1 MKSGSGRTTPD
12 GLTTADGPPVPE
24 DSFPGNRSIT
34 RTGGFLESP
43 ITRRQFLAGT
53 AAAGAGAFL
62 AACAAP
68 GASPTGSAA
77 LTASA
82 GASAT
87 AAKTFALTRPLK
99 VLLANHTGFYAMVT
113 PQWEQ
118 RTGVKVEFT
127 REAFGPLPL
136 KLTPAFESGGESW
149 DVVYLWRAWVDLYE
163 KYLEPLDQIG
173 GFKVDDSDMLP
184 VAVEAAKSSS
194 GKWYG
199 LPSNVYTYILYCNKK
214 MFADAGVAIPKT
226 YDEFVAAAKSFTKG
240 DTFGYV
246 DGWAPLYLFPK
257 WCVWYHLNGGDL
269 YGPNGEVRFDDP
281 IAIKATQDMIA
292 LLPNMPK
299 EVIESPWGIY
309 DVEAKKVFLG
319 GKAAMIID
327 YQHIWYEARDKTLSA
342 LGDDPVEV
350 AIIPGKGGSLP
361 ASGGQFVGECFGV
374 PKTSPYKDAA
384 LDLVQHYSNAATQLG
399 LLTRREELHTFEAA
413 DESGYPSYRS
423 PYTDASIPT
432 ADKKCVDVT
441 FEQQKYKGNRYGT
454 RAGYQKISDVV
465 EAAVSAALH
474 GSDPAT
480 EHKKAQ
486 AQIDAYLKANPGA

>member
-1 MKSGSGRTTPD
+1 MQRERQSGGTHGPIDT
-12 GLTTADGPPVPE
+12 GL
-24 DSFPGNRSIT
+24 S
-34 RTGGFLESP
+34 
-43 ITRRQFLAGT
+43 RRQFLAGG
-53 AAAGAGAFL
+53 AAAGAAAFL

-68 GASPTGSAA
+68 GASPTGSPAA
-77 LTASA
+77 PPTTAPTE
-82 GASAT
+82 GATTPAESPP
-87 AAKTFALTRPLK
+87 AATFALERPLK

-113 PQWEQ
+113 PEWEQ
-118 RTGVKVEFT
+118 RTGATVEFT

-163 KYLEPLDQIG
+163 QYLEPLDQIG
-173 GFKVDDSDMLP
+173 GMTVDDSDMLP
-184 VAVEAAKSSS
+184 VAIEAAKSSS

-214 MFADAGVAIPKT
+214 LFADAGLEIPKT
-226 YDEFVAAAKSFTKG
+226 YDDFVSAATTLTSG
-240 DTFGYV
+240 DQFGYV

-269 YGPNGEVRFDDP
+269 YGPNGEVFFNDP
-281 IAIKATQDMIA
+281 IAIKATEDMKA
-292 LLPNMPK
+292 LLPYMPK

-327 YQHIWYEARDKTLSA
+327 YQHIWYEARDPSLSA

-350 AIIPGKGGSLP
+350 AIIPGRGGELP
-361 ASGGQFVGECFGV
+361 ESGGQFVGECFGV
-374 PKTSPYKDAA
+374 PKTSPYKEAA
-384 LDLVQHYSNAATQLG
+384 LDLIKHYSNAATQLG
-399 LLTRREELHTFEAA
+399 LLTRREELHAFEAA
-413 DESGYPSYRS
+413 DESGYPSYVS
-423 PYTDASIPT
+423 PYGDASIPE
-432 ADKKCVDVT
+432 ADKACVEVT
-441 FEQQKYKGNRYGT
+441 FQQQEFKGNRYGT

-474 GSDPAT
+474 GSDAAA

-486 AQIDAYLKANPGA
+486 DEIDAFLAANPGA

>member
-1 MKSGSGRTTPD
+1 MQRERQSGGTQGPIDT
-12 GLTTADGPPVPE
+12 GL
-24 DSFPGNRSIT
+24 S
-34 RTGGFLESP
+34 
-43 ITRRQFLAGT
+43 RRQFLAG
-53 AAAGAGAFL
+53 G
-62 AACAAP
+62 AAP
-68 GASPTGSAA
+68 ATTTPTEGTTPGEASPPAA
-77 LTASA
+77 
-82 GASAT
+82 
-87 AAKTFALTRPLK
+87 TFALERPLT

-113 PQWEQ
+113 PEWEQ
-118 RTGVKVEFT
+118 RTGVTVEFT

-173 GFKVDDSDMLP
+173 GYTVDESDMLP
-184 VAVEAAKSSS
+184 VAIEAAKSSS

-214 MFADAGVAIPKT
+214 LFADAGLEIPKT
-226 YDEFVAAAKSFTKG
+226 YDDFVSAATTLTSG
-240 DTFGYV
+240 DQFGYV

-269 YGPNGEVRFDDP
+269 YGPNGEVFFNDP
-281 IAIKATQDMIA
+281 IAIKATEDMKA
-292 LLPNMPK
+292 LLPYMPK

-309 DVEAKKVFLG
+309 DSEAKKVFLG

-327 YQHIWYEARDKTLSA
+327 YQHIWYESRDPSLSA

-350 AIIPGKGGSLP
+350 AIIPGKGGELP
-361 ASGGQFVGECFGV
+361 ESGGQFVGECFGV
-374 PKTSPYKDAA
+374 PKTSPYKEAA
-384 LDLVQHYSNAATQLG
+384 LDLIKHYSNAATQLG
-399 LLTRREELHTFEAA
+399 LLTRREELFAFEAA
-413 DESGYPSYRS
+413 DESGYPSYVS
-423 PYTDASIPT
+423 PYGDPSIPE
-432 ADKKCVDVT
+432 ADKACVEVT
-441 FEQQKYKGNRYGT
+441 FAQQEFKGNRYGT

-474 GSDPAT
+474 GADAAA

-486 AQIDAYLKANPGA
+486 DEIDAFLAANPDA

>member
-1 MKSGSGRTTPD
+1 MDKSTRPSN
-12 GLTTADGPPVPE
+12 APE
-24 DSFPGNRSIT
+24 RLLASQ
-34 RTGGFLESP
+34 L
-43 ITRRQFLAGT
+43 TRRRFLAGT
-53 AAAGAGAFL
+53 ALAGTSAAL

-68 GASPTGSAA
+68 AASPSATARPSGSSAPSA
-77 LTASA
+77 PASA
-82 GASAT
+82 GP
-87 AAKTFALTRPLK
+87 TFKVDRPLK

-113 PQWEQ
+113 PEWEE

-149 DVVYLWRAWVDLYE
+149 DVAYLWRAWVDLYE
-163 KYLEPLDQIG
+163 KYLTPLDELG
-173 GFKVDDSDMLP
+173 VTPDESDMLP
-184 VAVEAAKSSS
+184 AAIEAAKGSS

-199 LPSNVYTYILYCNKK
+199 LPSNVYTYVLYSNKK

-226 YDEFVAAAKSFTKG
+226 YAEFLAAAKQFTSG
-240 DTFGYV
+240 DQFGYV

-281 IAIKATQDMIA
+281 VAIKATQDMID

-319 GKAAMIID
+319 GKAAMMID
-327 YQHIWYEARDKTLSA
+327 YQHIWYEARDPELSA

-350 AIIPGKGGSLP
+350 SIIPGYGGDLP
-361 ASGGQFVGECFGV
+361 ASGGQVVGECFGV
-374 PKTSPYKDAA
+374 PKTSPYKEAA
-384 LDLVQHYSNAATQLG
+384 LDLIKHYSNAATQLG
-399 LLTRREELHTFEAA
+399 LLTKREELHAFEPA
-413 DESGYPSYRS
+413 DESGYPSYIS
-423 PYTDASIPT
+423 PFSDPSIP
-432 ADKKCVDVT
+432 AGDQPSVEAT
-441 FEQQKYKGNRYGT
+441 FAQQEFKGNRYGT
-454 RAGYQKISDVV
+454 RAAYQKISDVV
-465 EAAVSAALH
+465 EAAVSAAFH
-474 GSDPAT
+474 GADPAA

-486 AQIDAYLKANPGA
+486 GEIDAYLAANPGF